1 MRFQPRIVLVL
12 LVVAVI
18 AATNPAS
25 AASKDEIR
33 STFTRFINA
42 QNAHDL
48 KEVGNLLGDSP
59 DFLWISQGQ
68 VVRKRDAALERFRT
82 LFKGKWRIDPDWST
96 FQILGLDISTM
107 EVFVNVRTLDDTS
120 AGKAQMNV
128 ILVNTAQGWR
138 VQNIF
143 VSSG

>member
-143 VSSG
+143 VSSR

>member
-1 MRFQPRIVLVL
+1 MRFHLRSILVL
-12 LVVAVI
+12 LAVAVI

-25 AASKDEIR
+25 AEPNDEVR

-48 KEVGNLLGDSP
+48 KDVGKLLADSP
-59 DFLWISQGQ
+59 DFLWISQGH
-68 VVRKRDAALERFRT
+68 VVRKRDAALERFRS
-82 LFKGKWRIDPDWST
+82 LFKGKWRVDPDWST
-96 FQILGLDISTM
+96 FEIVGLDISTM
-107 EVFVNVRTLDDTS
+107 EVFVQVRTSGDTS
-120 AGKAQMNV
+120 AGNAQMSV

>member
-1 MRFQPRIVLVL
+1 MRFHPRSILVL
-12 LVVAVI
+12 LAVAVI
-18 AATNPAS
+18 AATNFAS

-59 DFLWISQGQ
+59 DFLWISQGH

-107 EVFVNVRTLDDTS
+107 EVFVHVRTSDDTS